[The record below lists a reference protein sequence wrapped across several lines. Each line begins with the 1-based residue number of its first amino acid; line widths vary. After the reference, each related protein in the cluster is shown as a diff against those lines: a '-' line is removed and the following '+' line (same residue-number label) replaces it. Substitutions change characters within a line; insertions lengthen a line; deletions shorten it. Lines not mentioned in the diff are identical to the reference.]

1 MNMPNISQ
9 LSSLIRL
16 LEDVSIRDTVMN
28 ELASFGPSL
37 EKEIERQGIPLSA
50 VNALLL
56 RPLFAHYPSW
66 LKDSWTSWLLKKS
79 DNEQL
84 ETALD
89 LLARFQYGR
98 LYPVSLRTLLDNL
111 ADEYDSR
118 YARRDALD
126 LSEFLFQGYALR
138 GVDED
143 DFYNPLNSNLVY
155 VIEQKR
161 GIPISLAC
169 VYILVGDRLELKIEG
184 CNFPGHFLAV
194 ASTRQDKVLVDCY
207 NGGRTI
213 SKETLANAKA
223 KLSGFDILR
232 LKCTAGMIVAR
243 VLHNLVAQYEST
255 GDVESASI
263 MNELL
268 RTLKGVRA

>member
-66 LKDSWTSWLLKKS
+66 LKDNWTSWLLKKS

-207 NGGRTI
+207 NGGRAI

-243 VLHNLVAQYEST
+243 VLHNLVAEYEST

>member
-1 MNMPNISQ
+1 MPNISQ

-16 LEDVSIRDTVMN
+16 LEDVSIRDTIMN

-50 VNALLL
+50 ANALLL
-56 RPLFAHYPSW
+56 RPLFVHYPSW
-66 LKDSWTSWLLKKS
+66 LKDNWTSWLLKKS

-84 ETALD
+84 EAALD

-98 LYPVSLRTLLDNL
+98 LYPVSLRALLDNL
-111 ADEYDSR
+111 ADEYDAR
-118 YARRDALD
+118 YTRRDALD

-143 DFYNPLNSNLVY
+143 DYYNPFNSNVVY

-169 VYILVGDRLELKIEG
+169 VYILVGDRLGLKIEG

-194 ASTRQDKVLVDCY
+194 ASTRQDKVLIDCY

-232 LKCTAGMIVAR
+232 LKCNARLIVAR
-243 VLHNLVAQYEST
+243 VLHNLVAEYESA
-255 GDVESASI
+255 GDAESAAI
-263 MNELL
+263 MTGLL
-268 RTLKGVRA
+268 HSVETVRA

>member
-1 MNMPNISQ
+1 MPNISQ

-66 LKDSWTSWLLKKS
+66 LKDNWTSWLLKKS

-207 NGGRTI
+207 NGGRAI

-243 VLHNLVAQYEST
+243 VLHNLVAEYEST

>member
-66 LKDSWTSWLLKKS
+66 LKDNWTSWLLKKS

-243 VLHNLVAQYEST
+243 VLHNLVAEYEST

>member
-1 MNMPNISQ
+1 MNIPNISQ
-9 LSSLIRL
+9 LPSLIRL
-16 LEDVSIRDTVMN
+16 LEDESIRDAVMR

-37 EKEIERQGIPLSA
+37 EEEIERQTIPLSA
-50 VNALLL
+50 ANALLL
-56 RPLFAHYPSW
+56 RPLFAQYPSW
-66 LKDSWTSWLLKKS
+66 LKDNWTGWQLKKS

-84 ETALD
+84 EAALD

-111 ADEYDSR
+111 ADEYDAR
-118 YARRDALD
+118 YTRRDALD
-126 LSEFLFQGYALR
+126 LSEFLFQVYALR

-155 VIEQKR
+155 VIKQKR

-169 VYILVGDRLELKIEG
+169 VYILVGDRLELNIEG

-213 SKETLANAKA
+213 SKETLANANA

-243 VLHNLVAQYEST
+243 VLHNLVAEYEST

>member
-243 VLHNLVAQYEST
+243 VLHNLVAEYEST